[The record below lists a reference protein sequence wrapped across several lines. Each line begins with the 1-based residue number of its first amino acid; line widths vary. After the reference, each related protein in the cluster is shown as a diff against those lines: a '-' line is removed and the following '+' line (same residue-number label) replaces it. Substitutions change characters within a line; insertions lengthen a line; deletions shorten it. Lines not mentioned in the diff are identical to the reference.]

1 MSAIHEK
8 PVFDLITQMTTE
20 SIERA
25 DLDPRSLMLVRLAAL
40 VAIEAPPASYAAN
53 LTLARDAGVGVEEVQ
68 ALLIAVAPIVG
79 TPRVVAA
86 AHDIAQSLGIDIESV
101 DGNLSI

>member
-1 MSAIHEK
+1 MTVTHEM
-8 PVFDLITQMTTE
+8 PLFDLIADMTLE
-20 SIERA
+20 SLEQA

-40 VAIEAPPASYAAN
+40 VAMEAPPASYVTNLALAAE
-53 LTLARDAGVGVEEVQ
+53 AGLEVDEVQ

-86 AHDIAQSLGIDIESV
+86 VGNIARGLGVEIESV
-101 DGNLSI
+101 DGHFFT

>member
-1 MSAIHEK
+1 MTVTHEM
-8 PVFDLITQMTTE
+8 PLFDLIADMTLE
-20 SIERA
+20 SLEQA

-40 VAIEAPPASYAAN
+40 VAIEAPPASYVTNLALAAE
-53 LTLARDAGVGVEEVQ
+53 AGLEVDEVQ

-86 AHDIAQSLGIDIESV
+86 VGNIAHGLGVEIESV
-101 DGNLSI
+101 DGHFST